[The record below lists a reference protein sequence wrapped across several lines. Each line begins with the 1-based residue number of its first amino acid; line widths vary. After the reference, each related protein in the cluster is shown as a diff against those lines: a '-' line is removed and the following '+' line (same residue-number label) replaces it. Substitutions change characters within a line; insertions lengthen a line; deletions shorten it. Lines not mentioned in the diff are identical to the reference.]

1 MKKRTVIISDLH
13 LGGGPAD
20 PGDDH
25 VYQGGELAGFIRGL
39 TASAEG
45 KAGDIELYI
54 NGDFLEFAQAHQ
66 QAYASRSARFWCS
79 EAESLAKLE
88 VIIDGHPDSFDAL
101 GELIDAGNALTIAAG
116 NHDVD
121 LYWPGVQQRLRDA
134 TRPAVVFECGQEW
147 HSRHDE
153 ALQIS
158 HGHIPDPANT
168 FKQWKNPVLKD
179 AQGVARLE
187 MCAGTLFMVKFVN
200 GLEARYPF
208 ADNLHP
214 VQRLAKL
221 LAKEEKRGLFA
232 ASWSLLKFAATHPL
246 ALQGKAVDAY
256 GELLLAKIARNEP
269 LAQGL
274 LEAAR
279 AVDPDRYAD
288 LASLRAELRTE
299 RAVAEFILE
308 HWSQIEDSGFAQLLE
323 PKSDATLNAAM
334 PKTLGKIKAGGDFGK
349 EELRIVARNRASVV
363 DKAQVVVMGHT
374 HIPDAH
380 DATHKV
386 RYFNPGSWTRYVDLG
401 KHPGLTLDDLR
412 VEADFPYSLKYVQ
425 VDLGSDGKLSATLET
440 FKEQSAKFS

>member
-25 VYQGGELAGFIRGL
+25 VYQGGELAEFIRGL
-39 TASAEG
+39 ATSPEG
-45 KAGDIELYI
+45 EAGDIELYI

-66 QAYASRSARFWCS
+66 KAYASKSARFWCS

-88 VIIDGHPDSFDAL
+88 VIIDGHQDAFDAL
-101 GELIDAGNALTIAAG
+101 GELLDAGNALTIAAG

-121 LYWPGVQQRLRDA
+121 LYWPHVQERLRAA
-134 TRPAVVFECGQEW
+134 TRPSVVFECGQEW
-147 HSRHDE
+147 QGRHDE

-158 HGHIPDPANT
+158 HGHIRDPANT
-168 FKQWKNPVLKD
+168 FKQWENPVLED
-179 AQGVARLE
+179 AHGVARLE

-246 ALQGKAVDAY
+246 ALHGTDVDAY
-256 GELLLAKIARNEP
+256 GELLLGMIARNET

-274 LEAAR
+274 LDAAR
-279 AVDPDRYAD
+279 RADPNRYAD
-288 LASLRAELRTE
+288 VAALRAQLRTE
-299 RAVAEFILE
+299 RSVAEFILE
-308 HWSQIEDSGFAQLLE
+308 HWSQIEDSGVAYLLE
-323 PKSDATLNAAM
+323 PMSDATLSAAM

-349 EELRIVARNRASVV
+349 EELRIVARNRASKV

-374 HIPDAH
+374 HIPDVH

-386 RYFNPGSWTRYVDLG
+386 RYLNPGSWTRYVDLG
-401 KHPGLTLDDLR
+401 KYPGLTLDDLR

-425 VDLGSDGKLSATLET
+425 VDLRADGKLFATLET